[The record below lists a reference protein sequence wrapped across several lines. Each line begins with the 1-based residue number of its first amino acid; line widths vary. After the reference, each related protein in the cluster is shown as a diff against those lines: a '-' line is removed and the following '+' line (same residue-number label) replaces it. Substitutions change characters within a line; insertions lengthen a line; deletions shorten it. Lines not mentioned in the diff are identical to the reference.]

1 MSKIPEVGGEL
12 ESSVPRLHTCSGEEI
27 QTPLKI
33 NWDVPKKKKQKKK
46 QKPKNARKAIK
57 RGHPKWPPSRAP
69 PVRPLFRPPPFD
81 PQTEQLFEISPLP
94 QNWRLPSGSRRIY
107 VACRVHRKRWMPLNS
122 KITNFFRLRFSF
134 CWRPS
139 NTKNIG
145 ALCRAE
151 KSSVTKHWLQ
161 PCFFVW
167 HRHCIG

>member
-57 RGHPKWPPSRAP
+57 RGHPKWPPPRAP

-122 KITNFFRLRFSF
+122 KITNFFRLRFF
-134 CWRPS
+134 
-139 NTKNIG
+139 
-145 ALCRAE
+145 
-151 KSSVTKHWLQ
+151 
-161 PCFFVW
+161 FFVGAQVTQKTSG
-167 HRHCIG
+167 RCVGQRSPLSQSTGSSPVFLCDTDTA